1 MLVAAANSAN
11 LKEFD
16 MADTIDYE
24 DFPFIPEEYL
34 LKDVVALPA
43 YLCDPK
49 KILGYIVHR
58 RKKMDPNFK
67 WPLPPVDVHEGREYK
82 ERFVTREEQK
92 AEQDYAANKKRIT
105 NELRLEIE
113 ALHKTINNHV
123 LGLRQRCIP

>member
-82 ERFVTREEQK
+82 ERFVTREEQR
-92 AEQDYAANKKRIT
+92 AEVIRRT
-105 NELRLEIE
+105 
-113 ALHKTINNHV
+113 
-123 LGLRQRCIP
+123 